1 VKPTAAWLQR
11 ITGLLPAARIA
22 EPGLP
27 EQISAYVSST
37 VVALAHARF
46 DGDSEGD
53 LEMSLRADP
62 MTQLTELRSTIELQ
76 MRALQLHRSPARKS
90 ANLVLAPEMYNLSLV
105 DRPDVPEADV
115 SEAVR
120 WLIQDQVDYPM
131 EGASLD
137 VFNLPRSASRERPMV
152 FAVSVQT
159 DLLRSMIREIN
170 AAGLQLASID
180 ATELT
185 LRNLIWQCFPHADQ
199 NIALLRLTSN
209 SGLIDISRA
218 DELYLARRISGV
230 PEEFSETKWEDFRE
244 RMLLQVQRSIDYY
257 ESAMNQPHCNMLVVA
272 CTDDWSTRVTGYLA
286 EMLPIPV
293 RTVAEVLADELKL
306 TLYNPEVQP
315 IDWAE
320 LGVEQTNA
328 IAAGLPA
335 LGGVLR
341 HQIAR
346 ALADAA

>member
-1 VKPTAAWLQR
+1 MNSTVAWLQR
-11 ITGLLPAARIA
+11 ITGLFPNTQTGDA
-22 EPGLP
+22 GLS

-37 VVALAHARF
+37 VVALVHARYA
-46 DGDSEGD
+46 DNGETD
-53 LEMSLRADP
+53 LQMSLRADP
-62 MTQLTELRSTIELQ
+62 VSQLTELRSTIELQ
-76 MRALQLHRSPARKS
+76 MRALQLNRSAARKS

-105 DRPDVPEADV
+105 DKPDVAAADV
-115 SEAVR
+115 NEAVR
-120 WLIQDQVDYPM
+120 WMIQDQVDYPM

-137 VFNLPRSASRERPMV
+137 VFDLPRSASRERPMV

-159 DLLRSMIREIN
+159 DLLRSIIREIN

-180 ATELT
+180 AAELT

-199 NIALLRLTSN
+199 NIALLRMTAN

-230 PEEFSETKWEDFRE
+230 PEEFTELKWEGFRE

-272 CTDDWSTRVTGYLA
+272 CTDDWSARVTEYLA

-293 RTVAEVLADELKL
+293 RTVAEVLAHEVKLELH
-306 TLYNPEVQP
+306 NPEAQA
-315 IDWAE
+315 IDWAD
-320 LGVEQTNA
+320 LTTEQTNA

-335 LGGVLR
+335 LGGALR
-341 HQIAR
+341 HQISR
-346 ALADAA
+346 ALAEVA